1 MEREVRGIA
10 LAIDRSTNGQDQ
22 NKHAALVGLDPNR
35 RVSCERLKLEG
46 RHPLQ
51 LINVGSWIML

>member
-1 MEREVRGIA
+1 VRGIA
-10 LAIDRSTNGQDQ
+10 LAVDRSTSGQDQ